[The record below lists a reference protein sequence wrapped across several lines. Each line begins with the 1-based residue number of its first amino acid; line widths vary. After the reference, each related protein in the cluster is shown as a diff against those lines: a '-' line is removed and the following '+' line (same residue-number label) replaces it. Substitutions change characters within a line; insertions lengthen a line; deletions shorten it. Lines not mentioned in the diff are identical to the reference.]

1 MIRLRPQPL
10 PAIHPVPEYL
20 ATSRRKQWYEDVK
33 AALQVPW
40 MGVVTMAFAHYPSFF
55 QVLWDGVQPLV
66 RSSPFREANTSL
78 RAFTEA
84 EVGSLG
90 PRPIAPR
97 LVKLGYAERETEH
110 IRGMVEIF
118 SHGNYPY
125 LLIATIARML
135 LEGDEMSGRRD
146 APSFEGRHA
155 PEANAPLVLMEA
167 HHADAPTREVYE
179 DVKRTLGLPFVNT
192 DYRALARWPSY
203 FALAWK
209 DLKPAVS
216 VPGHEALCTEI
227 HRRAV
232 RFAVTGLPNPGGLS
246 SATLRAAAERDA
258 PVAEILQV
266 ARLFQWLLPGLVANV
281 AFLRAQL
288 IVRPP
293 AVGNP

>member
-10 PAIHPVPEYL
+10 PPIHPVPEYL
-20 ATSRRKQWYEDVK
+20 ATGLRKQWYEDVK

-55 QVLWDGVQPLV
+55 QALWDGVQALV
-66 RSSPFREANTSL
+66 RSGPFLEANRSL
-78 RAFTEA
+78 RALA
-84 EVGSLG
+84 EVRVKALE
-90 PRPIAPR
+90 PHPIVPR
-97 LVKLGYAERETEH
+97 LMELGYAEREIEQ
-110 IRGMVEIF
+110 IRGLVEAF
-118 SHGNYPY
+118 SRGNYPY
-125 LLIATIARML
+125 LLLATLARML
-135 LEGDEMSGRRD
+135 LEGEEMAGRLD
-146 APSFEGRHA
+146 APLFDGRHT
-155 PEANAPLVLMEA
+155 PEGSAPLVLMEA
-167 HHADAPTREVYE
+167 HHADAPTRELYE

-216 VPGHEALCTEI
+216 VPGHEALCAEI

-232 RFAVTGLPNPGGLS
+232 GFASKELPNPGGLS

-258 PVAEILQV
+258 PLDEILQV

-288 IVRPP
+288 SV
-293 AVGNP
+293 

>member
-1 MIRLRPQPL
+1 MIRQRPHPL
-10 PAIHPVPEYL
+10 PLIHPVPEYL
-20 ATSRRKQWYEDVK
+20 ATGLRKQWYEDVK

-55 QVLWDGVQPLV
+55 QVLWDGVQALV
-66 RSSPFREANTSL
+66 RSGPFLEANRSL
-78 RAFTEA
+78 RAFAEA
-84 EVGSLG
+84 QVSALE
-90 PRPIAPR
+90 PHPIVPR
-97 LVKLGYAERETEH
+97 LMELGYAEHEIEQ
-110 IRGMVEIF
+110 IRGMVETF
-118 SHGNYPY
+118 SRGNYPY
-125 LLIATIARML
+125 LLLATIARML
-135 LEGDEMSGRRD
+135 LEGEEMAGRRD
-146 APSFEGRHA
+146 APLFDGRHT
-155 PEANAPLVLMEA
+155 PEGSAPLVLMEA

-209 DLKPAVS
+209 DLEPAVS
-216 VPGHEALCTEI
+216 VPGHEALCVEI

-232 RFAVTGLPNPGGLS
+232 GFANKELPNPGGLS

-258 PVAEILQV
+258 PLDEILQV

-288 IVRPP
+288 SV
-293 AVGNP
+293 